1 MMLKKYIWIA
11 GLCSLAACSSPP
23 TQPDANQNAG
33 TEVQA
38 GGSGTNP
45 DGVALGEGQTGAG
58 SDGNG
63 VEVLAA
69 GQGGMAGGDQI
80 DAQEGANLQDMAEV
94 YSPIVYFDYD
104 QYALDDKDIDIV
116 KHYANEFL
124 ANPGKKMLLKGHTD
138 ERGSPEYNLALGE
151 KRGKAVEEAML
162 LFGVPG
168 SSMEVISFGEEQPAN
183 LESNE
188 TAWQENRRVEI
199 VIR

>member
-23 TQPDANQNAG
+23 MQPDADQTG
-33 TEVQA
+33 TEVQGA
-38 GGSGTNP
+38 GNGTNP
-45 DGVALGEGQTGAG
+45 DGVALGEGQTGSG
-58 SDGNG
+58 DSNG
-63 VEVLAA
+63 VEVLSA
-69 GQGGMAGGDQI
+69 GQGSAGAGDQI
-80 DAQEGANLQDMAEV
+80 GAQDGNGMQDMAEV

-116 KHYANEFL
+116 KHYATEFL
-124 ANPGKKMLLKGHTD
+124 ATPGKNMVLKGHTD

-151 KRGKAVEEAML
+151 KRAKAVEEAMM
-162 LFGVPG
+162 LFGVPA

-183 LESNE
+183 PESNE